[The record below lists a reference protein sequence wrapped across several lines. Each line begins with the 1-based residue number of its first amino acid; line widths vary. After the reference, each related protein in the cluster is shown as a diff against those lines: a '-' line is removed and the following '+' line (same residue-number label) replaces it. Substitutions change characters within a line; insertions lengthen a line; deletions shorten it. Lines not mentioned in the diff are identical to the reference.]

1 MNLRV
6 NPAPSTYL
14 GSIVDEEEEGL
25 GSVKLPK
32 AQIQILPN
40 RINQFE
46 SEDFKPFTSRYKV
59 VSDPGMKF
67 MDVENQVMT

>member
-1 MNLRV
+1 M
-6 NPAPSTYL
+6 
-14 GSIVDEEEEGL
+14 DEEEEGV

-32 AQIQILPN
+32 AQIQIVPK

-67 MDVENQVMT
+67 MDVENQVMTFNP